1 MWSWLK
7 RLFVKPHSRPPRQRI
22 DEYGDVG
29 LSDSARIAIDR
40 LREEKGWGVS
50 PTARPARHLRIVG
63 KSSESK

>member
-22 DEYGDVG
+22 DEYGDEG

-40 LREEKGWGVS
+40 LRKEKSWGVR
-50 PTARPARHLRIVG
+50 PAARPVRHLRIVG
-63 KSSESK
+63 NARKTK